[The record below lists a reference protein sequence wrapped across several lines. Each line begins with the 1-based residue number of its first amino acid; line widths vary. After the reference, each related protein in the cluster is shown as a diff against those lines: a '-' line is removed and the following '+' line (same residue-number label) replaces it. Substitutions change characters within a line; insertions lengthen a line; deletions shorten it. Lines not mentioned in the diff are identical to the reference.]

1 MCDSVERY
9 RLQGAFLRNDWP
21 LGRFL
26 ATYLYRI
33 APPFFLPLDLFYLLN
48 YVLTK
53 LHLDLFWD
61 THAGAKLLCQALDL
75 ILTTAETRQKRRQRA
90 WGDTAHRRFGQRD
103 WVQQPI
109 KADTLSRS
117 AYVLRAQL
125 AKERL

>member
-75 ILTTAETRQKRRQRA
+75 ILDTAETRQKQRHRA
-90 WGDTAHRRFGQRD
+90 WGDTAHRRFGQGD
-103 WVQQPI
+103 SVQ
-109 KADTLSRS
+109 
-117 AYVLRAQL
+117 RALPEDIL
-125 AKERL
+125 ARTPYE